1 MMPAQILKEAR
12 LGLRLDHRH
21 LIQLF
26 GVLEIPQTGLVLVL
40 ELAAGG
46 SLRAV
51 LSDTDAHPEIGW
63 DVRVRWMIGIAE
75 GLQRLH
81 DLRPRPV
88 IHRDLKASNVLL
100 SGLELSTAIPKVRRA
115 SQDRA
120 ASPSHAVF
128 WMF

>member
-81 DLRPRPV
+81 ELRPRPV

-100 SGLELSTAIPKVRRA
+100 SGSDLSTAIPKVCFRA
-115 SQDRA
+115 SQKRR
-120 ASPSHAVF
+120 SLV
-128 WMF
+128 